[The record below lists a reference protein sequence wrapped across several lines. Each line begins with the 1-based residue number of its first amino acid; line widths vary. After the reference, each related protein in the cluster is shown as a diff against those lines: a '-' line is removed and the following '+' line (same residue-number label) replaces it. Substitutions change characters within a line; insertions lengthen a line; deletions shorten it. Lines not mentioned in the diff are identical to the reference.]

1 MEQIKNGLKIK
12 DKYMEYKN
20 NNLLKKEVLR
30 ETFVLTSEINN
41 LNLIENLKKE
51 VIAKI
56 NIYNLHNKTAV
67 DGKQGHWSMLN
78 NSSNFH
84 SFIKSIKKDIKKIYF
99 RNFIL
104 YNSWGNIYKKGE
116 GCRTHSH
123 SGNTAFCGI
132 LYLTENGPGTYFKD
146 YDITIEEKIGRFVL
160 FHPFL
165 DHSVKKL
172 DKDIERITI
181 AFNMNQCKEW
191 ENYSDKNNYT
201 IEKL

>member
-1 MEQIKNGLKIK
+1 MEQG
-12 DKYMEYKN
+12 N
-20 NNLLKKEVLR
+20 NIFLKKEVLR
-30 ETFVLTSEINN
+30 ETFLLTGKIDN

-51 VIAKI
+51 VLEKI
-56 NIYNLHNKTAV
+56 NINSLHNKTAV
-67 DGKQGHWSMLN
+67 DGKQGDWNMFN
-78 NSSNFH
+78 YSNYFH
-84 SFIKSIKKDIKKIYF
+84 LFIKSIKKDIKKIYS

-116 GCRTHSH
+116 GCKLHSH

-146 YDITIEEKIGRFVL
+146 YDITIDEKIGKFVL

-165 DHSVKKL
+165 THCVEKL

-191 ENYSDKNNYT
+191 ENYSDNNNYRV
-201 IEKL
+201 EKL